1 MSCFVLPQTILNSP
15 TADDV
20 HISQVSLS
28 DYIKRQ
34 PVRCQHK
41 CVDETAVN
49 EEFRSKFSITDSVW
63 FVSHDSPDKPYSV
76 MINHTDVLSLKEL
89 SQLSE
94 GGNYICKLV
103 DSTSDE
109 CLQFLF
115 KLAYSFKHVCI
126 CKPDGVCT
134 LSSIKYVVATGF
146 VRTPKQG
153 TYNIPYYFKMVL
165 DEINST
171 YGQIQ
176 LEHLRSNTHSLGKI

>member
-1 MSCFVLPQTILNSP
+1 MACFVLPQTILNFP
-15 TADDV
+15 TTEDV
-20 HISQVSLS
+20 HIPVSLS

-34 PVRCQHK
+34 PVRCHHK

-49 EEFRSKFSITDSVW
+49 EEFRSKFSITDTVW
-63 FVSHDSPDKPYSV
+63 FISTPPEKQYTV
-76 MINHTDVLSLKEL
+76 MINHTDTLTLKEL
-89 SQLSE
+89 THLKE
-94 GGNYICKLV
+94 GGTYICKLV
-103 DSTSDE
+103 DSTTDE

-126 CKPDGVCT
+126 CKPEGVCT
-134 LSSIKYVVATGF
+134 LSSIKYVVATDF
-146 VRTPKQG
+146 IRPPKQG

-176 LEHLRSNTHSLGKI
+176 LEHLRSHTLSLGKI